1 MKYKITANL
10 DFDEDVLELDDDLT
24 EEEVEKELYEYVSSF
39 FDWGYRK
46 VEDDLENFVNDLEVE
61 FNGVRKMKYSDK
73 DFKKADE
80 ETKGKII
87 EMVCDFFTH
96 NFISKD
102 ALVEMVRYQNEK
114 IKQLYSRY
122 TCQEDLKDW
131 INRNWFT
138 IEECISK
145 QINKSLKGNFNTN
158 DEVDREDLAESI
170 ASEIKDGIINV
181 IDTYE
186 V

>member
-1 MKYKITANL
+1 M
-10 DFDEDVLELDDDLT
+10 
-24 EEEVEKELYEYVSSF
+24 S
-39 FDWGYRK
+39 
-46 VEDDLENFVNDLEVE
+46 
-61 FNGVRKMKYSDK
+61 YSDK
-73 DFKKADE
+73 DFINANE
-80 ETKGKII
+80 ETKNNVIGT
-87 EMVCDFFTH
+87 VCEFNSH
-96 NFISKD
+96 NFINKD
-102 ALVEMVRYQNEK
+102 ALIEIIRYQNK
-114 IKQLYSRY
+114 RIQQLDTRY

-145 QINKSLKGNFNTN
+145 QIDKSLNSNFNTD
-158 DEVDREDLAESI
+158 DEVDRDNLAESI

>member
-1 MKYKITANL
+1 MR
-10 DFDEDVLELDDDLT
+10 F
-24 EEEVEKELYEYVSSF
+24 
-39 FDWGYRK
+39 
-46 VEDDLENFVNDLEVE
+46 
-61 FNGVRKMKYSDK
+61 SDK
-73 DFKKADE
+73 DFINANED
-80 ETKGKII
+80 GKNNLI
-87 EMVCDFFTH
+87 ERVCALDSH

-102 ALVEMVRYQNEK
+102 ALVEVVRYQDEK

-186 V
+186 E

>member
-1 MKYKITANL
+1 MG
-10 DFDEDVLELDDDLT
+10 F
-24 EEEVEKELYEYVSSF
+24 
-39 FDWGYRK
+39 
-46 VEDDLENFVNDLEVE
+46 
-61 FNGVRKMKYSDK
+61 SDK
-73 DFKKADE
+73 DFINA
-80 ETKGKII
+80 I
-87 EMVCDFFTH
+87 EDAKNNLIERVCALDSH

-102 ALVEMVRYQNEK
+102 ALVEMVKYQNER
-114 IKQLYSRY
+114 IQQLDAGYN
-122 TCQEDLKDW
+122 CQEDLKDW

-145 QINKSLKGNFNTN
+145 QINKSVNSNFNTD
-158 DEVDREDLAESI
+158 DEVDRDNLAESI

>member
-1 MKYKITANL
+1 
-10 DFDEDVLELDDDLT
+10 
-24 EEEVEKELYEYVSSF
+24 
-39 FDWGYRK
+39 
-46 VEDDLENFVNDLEVE
+46 
-61 FNGVRKMKYSDK
+61 MKYSDK

-80 ETKGKII
+80 ETKDKII

-96 NFISKD
+96 NFINKD
-102 ALVEMVRYQNEK
+102 ALIEIVRYQNEK

-145 QINKSLKGNFNTN
+145 QINKNVNSNFNTD
-158 DEVDREDLAESI
+158 DEVDRDNLAESI

>member
-1 MKYKITANL
+1 MR
-10 DFDEDVLELDDDLT
+10 F
-24 EEEVEKELYEYVSSF
+24 
-39 FDWGYRK
+39 
-46 VEDDLENFVNDLEVE
+46 
-61 FNGVRKMKYSDK
+61 SDK
-73 DFKKADE
+73 DFINA
-80 ETKGKII
+80 I
-87 EMVCDFFTH
+87 EDVKNNLIERVCALDSH

-102 ALVEMVRYQNEK
+102 ALVEMVKYQNER
-114 IKQLYSRY
+114 IQQLDARY
-122 TCQEDLKDW
+122 NCQEDLKDW

-145 QINKSLKGNFNTN
+145 QINKSLNGNFNTD
-158 DEVDREDLAESI
+158 DEVDRDDLAESI

>member
-1 MKYKITANL
+1 MRFSDI
-10 DFDEDVLELDDDLT
+10 DFINAIEDVKNNLIERVCALD
-24 EEEVEKELYEYVSSF
+24 S
-39 FDWGYRK
+39 
-46 VEDDLENFVNDLEVE
+46 
-61 FNGVRKMKYSDK
+61 
-73 DFKKADE
+73 
-80 ETKGKII
+80 
-87 EMVCDFFTH
+87 H

-102 ALVEMVRYQNEK
+102 ALVEMVRYQNKK
-114 IKQLYSRY
+114 IKQLDSRY

-145 QINKSLKGNFNTN
+145 QINKSVNSNFNV
-158 DEVDREDLAESI
+158 DDVVDRDDLAESI
-170 ASEIKDGIINV
+170 ASEIKDGIVNV

>member
-1 MKYKITANL
+1 M
-10 DFDEDVLELDDDLT
+10 
-24 EEEVEKELYEYVSSF
+24 S
-39 FDWGYRK
+39 
-46 VEDDLENFVNDLEVE
+46 
-61 FNGVRKMKYSDK
+61 YSDK
-73 DFKKADE
+73 DFLVANE
-80 ETKGKII
+80 ENKTNVI
-87 EMVCDFFTH
+87 ETVCELVTH

-145 QINKSLKGNFNTN
+145 QINKSVNSNFNTD
-158 DEVDREDLAESI
+158 DEVDRDNLAESI